1 MNQVIPI
8 RTANAAIA
16 YFPAGGRGS
25 EKGKEAKKDKR
36 GKEGKG
42 YKEYKEDEEGFHYL
56 EGNVEELLRGD
67 PTRFY
72 RYEIG
77 QVEMLTAE
85 EVTQLAQRMERG
97 ERGEQMLITKRR
109 ATGKTP
115 AKRGSRVRLQEQQMD
130 RIEMECVV
138 DDISVNDMQKHDQQG
153 VQAIQAIQGG
163 QVVRNPLDAAEARRR
178 LIEANLRL
186 VVHIARR
193 YRGFGVDIMDLVQEG
208 NLGLI
213 HAVEKY
219 DHRKGCRFSTYA
231 TWWIRQ
237 YITRALASQGHA
249 IRVPLYK
256 IDELRRLGRV
266 RRDLQQSL
274 DAEPTLEMLAEQM
287 SMDVQAVIALLS
299 TSQEQDTISLDMPRK
314 GGDEEVFLSDI
325 IEDDPVYMPEQ
336 VVLTQTL
343 QEQVQD
349 LLNCLSQR
357 ERNVLQLRFGLNGQ
371 REHSLTEVGKQLGLS
386 HEAVRQVEFRALRK
400 LDHPSRSRMLHDFL
414 E

>member
-1 MNQVIPI
+1 MNVVVE
-8 RTANAAIA
+8 T
-16 YFPAGGRGS
+16 S
-25 EKGKEAKKDKR
+25 V
-36 GKEGKG
+36 
-42 YKEYKEDEEGFHYL
+42 HYL
-56 EGNVEELLRGD
+56 EGNAEELLHGD
-67 PTRFY
+67 PARFY

-85 EVTQLAQRMERG
+85 EVTQLALRMER
-97 ERGEQMLITKRR
+97 ERASSRSTSGRAASRR
-109 ATGKTP
+109 G
-115 AKRGSRVRLQEQQMD
+115 KRGRQERQDKPD
-130 RIEMECVV
+130 R
-138 DDISVNDMQKHDQQG
+138 
-153 VQAIQAIQGG
+153 QGG
-163 QVVRNPLDAAEARRR
+163 QVRLKDRQVNSREMESVVEDIPASYLQAYEQDVEEVQSFESTSVAEYAKDANDARRR

-193 YRGFGVDIMDLVQEG
+193 YRGFGVDMMDLVQEG
-208 NLGLI
+208 NLGLM

-219 DHRKGCRFSTYA
+219 DLRKGCRFSTYA
-231 TWWIRQ
+231 TWWVRQ

-287 SMDVQAVIALLS
+287 SMNVQEVIALLS

-336 VVLTQTL
+336 IVLTQTL
-343 QEQVQD
+343 QEQVQE
-349 LLNCLSQR
+349 LLKCLSQR
-357 ERNVLQLRFGLNGQ
+357 EKRVLQLRFGLNGH

>member
-1 MNQVIPI
+1 MNAVVE
-8 RTANAAIA
+8 T
-16 YFPAGGRGS
+16 S
-25 EKGKEAKKDKR
+25 V
-36 GKEGKG
+36 
-42 YKEYKEDEEGFHYL
+42 HYL
-56 EGNVEELLRGD
+56 EGNAEELLHGD
-67 PTRFY
+67 PARFY

-85 EVTQLAQRMERG
+85 EVTQLALRMER
-97 ERGEQMLITKRR
+97 ERAMSRAARKESRRGKRSEQD
-109 ATGKTP
+109 
-115 AKRGSRVRLQEQQMD
+115 KRGGQMGQVGRVRQGRLKEQQE
-130 RIEMECVV
+130 RQENSREMESVV
-138 DDISVNDMQKHDQQG
+138 EDIPASYLQAYEQEVQEIQKVSSADC
-153 VQAIQAIQGG
+153 ATSISYTK
-163 QVVRNPLDAAEARRR
+163 DANEARRR

-193 YRGFGVDIMDLVQEG
+193 YRGFGVDMMDLVQEG
-208 NLGLI
+208 NLGLM

-231 TWWIRQ
+231 TWWVRQ

-287 SMDVQAVIALLS
+287 SMNVQEVIALLS

-336 VVLTQTL
+336 IVLTQTL
-343 QEQVQD
+343 QEQVQE

-357 ERNVLQLRFGLNGQ
+357 EKSVLQLRFGLNGH

-400 LDHPSRSRMLHDFL
+400 LEHPGRSRMLQDFL

>member
-1 MNQVIPI
+1 MNAVVE
-8 RTANAAIA
+8 TSA
-16 YFPAGGRGS
+16 Y
-25 EKGKEAKKDKR
+25 
-36 GKEGKG
+36 
-42 YKEYKEDEEGFHYL
+42 YL
-56 EGNVEELLRGD
+56 EGNAEELLHGD
-67 PTRFY
+67 PARFY

-85 EVTQLAQRMERG
+85 EVTQLALRMER
-97 ERGEQMLITKRR
+97 ERAMSRAARKESRR
-109 ATGKTP
+109 GRRSGQD
-115 AKRGSRVRLQEQQMD
+115 KRGVGRTGLVKQGHLKERQERQENSR
-130 RIEMECVV
+130 EMESVV
-138 DDISVNDMQKHDQQG
+138 EDIPANYLQMYEQEVQEIPSADSVKYTM
-153 VQAIQAIQGG
+153 
-163 QVVRNPLDAAEARRR
+163 DANEARRR

-193 YRGFGVDIMDLVQEG
+193 YRGFGVDMMDLVQEG
-208 NLGLI
+208 NLGLM

-231 TWWIRQ
+231 TWWVRQ

-287 SMDVQAVIALLS
+287 SMNVQAVIALLS

-336 VVLTQTL
+336 VVLSQTL
-343 QEQVQD
+343 REQVQD

-357 ERNVLQLRFGLNGQ
+357 EKNVLQLRFGLNGQ

-400 LDHPSRSRMLHDFL
+400 L

>member
-1 MNQVIPI
+1 MNRVVD
-8 RTANAAIA
+8 T
-16 YFPAGGRGS
+16 S
-25 EKGKEAKKDKR
+25 V
-36 GKEGKG
+36 
-42 YKEYKEDEEGFHYL
+42 HYL
-56 EGNVEELLRGD
+56 EGNTEELLHGD
-67 PTRFY
+67 LARFY

-85 EVTQLAQRMERG
+85 EVTQLAQRIEQERLSTRWDEEYMGTVADEEDVGEVYVRRERRVSRSKSVRIRSRQAATGEMENVEIVGESSIDRG
-97 ERGEQMLITKRR
+97 TERKRR
-109 ATGKTP
+109 EKVQDV
-115 AKRGSRVRLQEQQMD
+115 SYF
-130 RIEMECVV
+130 
-138 DDISVNDMQKHDQQG
+138 QG
-153 VQAIQAIQGG
+153 LG
-163 QVVRNPLDAAEARRR
+163 DAQEARRQ

-186 VVHIARR
+186 VVSIARR
-193 YRGFGVDIMDLVQEG
+193 YRGFGVDMMDLVQEG
-208 NLGLI
+208 NLGLM

-219 DHRKGCRFSTYA
+219 DHHKGCRFSTYA

-266 RRDLQQSL
+266 RRELQQSL
-274 DAEPTLEMLAEQM
+274 DAEPTLEMLAQQM
-287 SMDVQAVIALLS
+287 SMNVQEVIALLS
-299 TSQEQDTISLDMPRK
+299 TSQEQETISLDMPRK

-336 VVLTQTL
+336 VVLSQTL
-343 QEQVQD
+343 QEHVQE

-357 ERNVLQLRFGLNGQ
+357 EKRVLQLRFGLNGQ